1 MKAYLDMSSLCDYI
15 SCSRSYI
22 KKKIEEGTFKKGVH
36 YVQPDGPGGKLKFIR
51 VEIDKWM
58 QKDEPQETQSLAQ
71 IMAQKLLAS

>member
-1 MKAYLDMSSLCDYI
+1 MKAYLDMSSLCEYI
-15 SCSRSYI
+15 DCSRSYI
-22 KKKIEEGTFKKGVH
+22 KKKIEEGTLKKGVH

-58 QKDEPQETQSLAQ
+58 QKDIPQETQSLAQ